1 VSAISPAGVPTRRT
15 GNRVLK
21 HPFTRIRIPM
31 QSLLRRRVWQIAA
44 VKERKRP
51 FTISKSTSA
60 PRFPAYVLMSTTAA
74 P

>member
-1 VSAISPAGVPTRRT
+1 VSAISPTGVPTRRT

-21 HPFTRIRIPM
+21 HPVTRIRIPM
-31 QSLLRRRVWQIAA
+31 QFLLRRRVWQMAA

-51 FTISKSTSA
+51 FTTSKSTSA
-60 PRFPAYVLMSTTAA
+60 PPFSAYVLMSTTAA